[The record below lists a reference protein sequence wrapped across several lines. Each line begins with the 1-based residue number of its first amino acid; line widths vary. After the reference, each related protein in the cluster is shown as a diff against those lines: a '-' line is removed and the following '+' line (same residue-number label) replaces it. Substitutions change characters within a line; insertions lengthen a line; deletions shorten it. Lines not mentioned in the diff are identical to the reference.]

1 MKHAACPICGEDSD
15 PKLDLSP
22 SPVAAQMFSRSPRAG
37 VRDGLSVFECLG
49 CQHIFLCCEPV
60 EYYRSVVRSTSVSET
75 MKRFRY
81 EQGEQL
87 AKLSRPWLGSRPRIF
102 EVGAHQNENLEI
114 FRQIGFETYGCE
126 YLDGTGEFLSG
137 DHSVWDISLD
147 EDSDSELIPEAGYFD
162 VVCSFNF
169 LEHFQKPQCGAAAI
183 YELLKPGGFALLE
196 VPNFDHIAS
205 AGLISEFIADH
216 LHYFS
221 RKSFSRLLVDSGFS
235 IHRIDSIFSDYILSA
250 VVEKNVS
257 VDWALF
263 LKQRALLFEDLVRIG
278 ETAKRSMKPLFLWG
292 CGHQSMF
299 MLVHFDLT
307 YFFTA
312 IIDSSDQ
319 KIGKFPLGIGLEV
332 VPPSVLASHKAAF
345 ILVCAGGFNAEIIS
359 QVRSLNG
366 DYEVFEVMG
375 GTIKSAR

>member
-1 MKHAACPICGEDSD
+1 MKQAVCPICGEDSD

-22 SPVAAQMFSRSPRAG
+22 SPVAAQIFSVSPRAG
-37 VRDGLSVFECLG
+37 VRDALNVFECTV
-49 CQHIFLCCEPV
+49 CQHVFLCCEPV

-75 MKRFRY
+75 MKRFRN

-87 AKLSRPWLGSRPRIF
+87 ANLSRPWLGLRPRIF

-126 YLDGTGEFLSG
+126 YLEGTGEILSG
-137 DHSVWDISLD
+137 KHSVWDFSLD
-147 EDSDSELIPEAGYFD
+147 EHSDSGLIPEVGYFD

-169 LEHFQKPQCGAAAI
+169 LEHFQKPQSGAVAI

-196 VPNFDHIAS
+196 VPNFDYIAS

-221 RKSFSRLLVDSGFS
+221 RKSFSKLLVDSGFS

-263 LKQRALLFEDLVRIG
+263 LKQRALLFEDLVKIG

-299 MLVHFDLT
+299 MMVHFELT

-312 IIDSSDQ
+312 IIDSSEQ

-332 VPPSVLASHKAAF
+332 VPPSVLDSYKSAYV
-345 ILVCAGGFNAEIIS
+345 LVCAGGFNAEIIS
-359 QVRSLNG
+359 QVRSLDG
-366 DYEVFEVMG
+366 DHEVFEVID
-375 GTIKSAR
+375 GTVKLAQ

>member
-1 MKHAACPICGEDSD
+1 MKQAVCPICGEDSD

-22 SPVAAQMFSRSPRAG
+22 SPVAAQIFSVSPRAG
-37 VRDGLSVFECLG
+37 VRDALNVFECTV
-49 CQHIFLCCEPV
+49 CQHVFLCCEPV
-60 EYYRSVVRSTSVSET
+60 KYYRSVVRSTSVSET
-75 MKRFRY
+75 MKRFRN

-87 AKLSRPWLGSRPRIF
+87 ANLSRPWLGLRPRIF

-126 YLDGTGEFLSG
+126 YLEGTGEILSG
-137 DHSVWDISLD
+137 KHSVWDFSLD
-147 EDSDSELIPEAGYFD
+147 EHSDSGLIPEVGYFD

-169 LEHFQKPQCGAAAI
+169 LEHFQKPQSGAVAI

-196 VPNFDHIAS
+196 VPNFDYIAS

-221 RKSFSRLLVDSGFS
+221 RKSFSKLLVDSGFS

-263 LKQRALLFEDLVRIG
+263 LKQRALLFEDLVKIG

-299 MLVHFDLT
+299 MMVHFELT

-312 IIDSSDQ
+312 IIDSSEQ

-332 VPPSVLASHKAAF
+332 VPPSVLDSYKSAYV
-345 ILVCAGGFNAEIIS
+345 LVCAGGFNAEIIS
-359 QVRSLNG
+359 QVRSLDG
-366 DYEVFEVMG
+366 DHEVFEVID
-375 GTIKSAR
+375 GTVKLAQ